1 MGLVE
6 WYNHLMVDLR
16 DPRVDSWLGMYSI
29 WPTIII
35 CSAYVYFVKVLGPRY
50 FFFLRHCQVEMFALI
65 TTSEYGGS
73 QKLPP
78 KSSAAFST
86 TLRLFLIYPWT
97 LDLGC

>member
-35 CSAYVYFVKVLGPRY
+35 CSAYVYFVKILGPRY
-50 FFFLRHCQVEMFALI
+50 SFFLGHCQVEI
-65 TTSEYGGS
+65 TTTWIANMRGVKNCHLKQVQHLAS
-73 QKLPP
+73 P
-78 KSSAAFST
+78 
-86 TLRLFLIYPWT
+86 
-97 LDLGC
+97 

>member
-50 FFFLRHCQVEMFALI
+50 SFFLGYCLVEI
-65 TTSEYGGS
+65 TTTWIANMRGVKNCYLKQVQHLAS
-73 QKLPP
+73 P
-78 KSSAAFST
+78 
-86 TLRLFLIYPWT
+86 
-97 LDLGC
+97 

>member
-50 FFFLRHCQVEMFALI
+50 FFVL
-65 TTSEYGGS
+65 
-73 QKLPP
+73 
-78 KSSAAFST
+78 
-86 TLRLFLIYPWT
+86 
-97 LDLGC
+97 

>member
-50 FFFLRHCQVEMFALI
+50 FFFFRHCQVEMFALI
-65 TTSEYGGS
+65 TTTWITNMGGVKNCDLRQVQHS
-73 QKLPP
+73 A
-78 KSSAAFST
+78 SSPGDFS
-86 TLRLFLIYPWT
+86 
-97 LDLGC
+97 

>member
-50 FFFLRHCQVEMFALI
+50 SFFLRYCLVEI
-65 TTSEYGGS
+65 TTTWIANMRGVKNCHLKQVQHLAS
-73 QKLPP
+73 P
-78 KSSAAFST
+78 
-86 TLRLFLIYPWT
+86 
-97 LDLGC
+97 